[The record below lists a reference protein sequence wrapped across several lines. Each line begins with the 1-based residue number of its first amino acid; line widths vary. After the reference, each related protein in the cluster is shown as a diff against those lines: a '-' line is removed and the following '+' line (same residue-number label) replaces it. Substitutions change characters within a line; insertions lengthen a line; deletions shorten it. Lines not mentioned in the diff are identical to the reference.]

1 MGCFGYICKHCGS
14 SIRGDCFSG
23 GEHCVMI
30 HVRSGEEVGWVDG
43 HYDEYG
49 RVIEQEG
56 MDEELKF
63 RGDGKGVNSHNEIC
77 NSEFRLE
84 DSYSKVS
91 ELKIY
96 NDKRVTFERYC
107 KEIISAD
114 IQKVNYDITSLPY
127 YSLIKKEIDK
137 TDVPTLDEY
146 IEKYQAFM
154 SLNTEDKGNALIE
167 QYHLDFL
174 AKLIIEVI
182 MHKLYKS
189 DNIFKC
195 GFDYLE
201 PVVLEAYSGI
211 VAYHKKCY
219 NQAIKQGTFNL
230 IPSEYDPNQSWGK
243 VRKKYI

>member
-1 MGCFGYICKHCGS
+1 
-14 SIRGDCFSG
+14 
-23 GEHCVMI
+23 MI
-30 HVRSGEEVGWVDG
+30 HVRRGEELGRVEG

-49 RVIEQEG
+49 MVIEQEG

-63 RGDGKGVNSHNEIC
+63 RGDGEGMNSHQEIC
-77 NSEFRLE
+77 DSEFRLE

-91 ELKIY
+91 ELKMY
-96 NDKRVTFERYC
+96 NGKRVTFERYC

-137 TDVPTLDEY
+137 TDVPTLEEY
-146 IEKYQAFM
+146 IEKYQVFTT
-154 SLNTEDKGNALIE
+154 LNKEDKGSVLIE

-174 AKLIIEVI
+174 AELIIEVI
-182 MHKLYKS
+182 MYKLYKS
-189 DNIFKC
+189 DNIFKR
-195 GFDYLE
+195 GFDSLR
-201 PVVLEAYSGI
+201 PVVLDSYSGI

-230 IPSEYDPNQSWGK
+230 VPSEYDPNQSWGR